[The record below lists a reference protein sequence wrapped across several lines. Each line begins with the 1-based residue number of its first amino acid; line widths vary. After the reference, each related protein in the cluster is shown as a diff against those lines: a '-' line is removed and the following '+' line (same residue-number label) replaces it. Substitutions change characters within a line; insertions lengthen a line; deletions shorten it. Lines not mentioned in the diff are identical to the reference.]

1 MKNKNFVMPSLGADM
16 EEGKFVHWLVKPGDA
31 VKRGQVVCVVE
42 TKKGAIDVEIW
53 DTGTLTELVAK
64 PGDVI
69 EVGGTLGVVV
79 VEGDATSAPMAT
91 PAGAA
96 KEVPGGQSGA
106 QGTAVPA
113 RASEVTATTPA
124 ATAPTPQVN
133 LPGAEGTDGA
143 RVRISPAARQRAQAL
158 GIAPDK
164 LQPATPGQPIT
175 LQDVERAAA
184 ARASAAGALGAAAAA
199 AAIAGTGSASA
210 PQSGD
215 HKPVD
220 RQAAMREAI
229 AAAMSRSKR
238 EIPHYYLGS
247 HICVERAAAW
257 LEQYNAARP
266 VAGRVLFAALEL
278 RAVALALK
286 ALPELNGHFIDGA
299 FRPGTGIHLG
309 VAISLRGGGLVAP
322 ALRDADQL
330 GLADLMT
337 QLKDLLGRARG
348 GQLRSSEMSEQTVT
362 VTNLGDLGVESVYG
376 VIYPPQVAIVG
387 IGRVTLQP
395 WVIDGK
401 VVAAR
406 VLHATLAADHRVTD
420 GMRGTR
426 FLSELERLL
435 QNPDE
440 LL

>member
-1 MKNKNFVMPSLGADM
+1 MPSLGADM

-42 TKKGAIDVEIW
+42 TRKGAIDVEIW
-53 DTGTLTELVAK
+53 DAGTMTELVAK

-69 EVGGTLGVVV
+69 DVGGTLGIVQ
-79 VEGDATSAPMAT
+79 VEGEATAVQSAK
-91 PAGAA
+91 PAVQAASAAKAVGVGQVASGAA
-96 KEVPGGQSGA
+96 AAQHVEPAQSTLGQ
-106 QGTAVPA
+106 TA
-113 RASEVTATTPA
+113 RAASAAVATT
-124 ATAPTPQVN
+124 
-133 LPGAEGTDGA
+133 DGE
-143 RVRISPAARQRAQAL
+143 RIRISPAARRRAQEL
-158 GIAPDK
+158 GIPVGR
-164 LQPATPGQPIT
+164 LQPARAGEPIA
-175 LQDVERAAA
+175 LEDVERAAKSPA
-184 ARASAAGALGAAAAA
+184 ATPGALGVAAAAA
-199 AAIAGTGSASA
+199 AVAGSAVMTRGGA
-210 PQSGD
+210 PS
-215 HKPVD
+215 VAD

-238 EIPHYYLGS
+238 EIPHYYLGT
-247 HICVERAAAW
+247 HVCTERASTW

-266 VAGRVLFAALEL
+266 VAGRALFAALEL
-278 RAVALALK
+278 KAVALALK
-286 ALPELNGHFIDGA
+286 ALPELNGHFINGA
-299 FRPGTGIHLG
+299 FRPGSGIHLG

-330 GLADLMT
+330 GLADLMA

-376 VIYPPQVAIVG
+376 VIYPPQVAIIG
-387 IGRVTLQP
+387 IGRVTVQP
-395 WVIDGK
+395 WVVDGK

>member
-16 EEGKFVHWLVKPGDA
+16 EEGKFVHWLVKPGDS

-79 VEGDATSAPMAT
+79 VEGEATSGQMGKPAVQATQAPGVEFGT
-91 PAGAA
+91 KDSAA
-96 KEVPGGQSGA
+96 PRNVA
-106 QGTAVPA
+106 A
-113 RASEVTATTPA
+113 ASA
-124 ATAPTPQVN
+124 ATAAPLQPS
-133 LPGAEGTDGA
+133 LPGGERTDGE
-143 RVRISPAARQRAQAL
+143 RVRVSPAARKRAQEL
-158 GIAPDK
+158 GISPDN

-175 LQDVERAAA
+175 IQDVERAAA
-184 ARASAAGALGAAAAA
+184 MQASASSALGAAAAA
-199 AAIAGTGSASA
+199 AAVAGSASA
-210 PQSGD
+210 PQGGEQ
-215 HKPVD
+215 KPVD

-247 HICVERAAAW
+247 HICVERAATW

-278 RAVALALK
+278 KAVALALK
-286 ALPELNGHFIDGA
+286 ALPELNGHFIAGA
-299 FRPGTGIHLG
+299 FRPGAGIHLG

-387 IGRVTLQP
+387 IGRVTVQP
-395 WVIDGK
+395 WVVDGK